1 MSIEFLTTDYE
12 KIDYELKARTLGHT
26 GICRRW
32 MTANG
37 RLRPVV
43 TGSSRPIGG
52 INSLL
57 ILGYSIH
64 EARSRPTQQL
74 SPIFFPAFLR
84 SCVVAA
90 ATYPDLFI
98 MRITCSSK
106 EVLKRCT
113 FLHDSGCSRSLF
125 RVDPISSA
133 QKCTFSALQS
143 EKPIE
148 FSGCPGFKCT
158 KVHLF

>member
-1 MSIEFLTTDYE
+1 MTYAHITDE
-12 KIDYELKARTLGHT
+12 TVA
-26 GICRRW
+26 CPW
-32 MTANG
+32 SAFG

-84 SCVVAA
+84 SCVPAF
-90 ATYPDLFI
+90 L
-98 MRITCSSK
+98 
-106 EVLKRCT
+106 RC
-113 FLHDSGCSRSLF
+113 CRRNISRSF
-125 RVDPISSA
+125 YHANNMFQQRGAKKVH
-133 QKCTFSALQS
+133 FSARQW
-143 EKPIE
+143 
-148 FSGCPGFKCT
+148 
-158 KVHLF
+158 V